1 MRLGPH
7 PTSRLEAERMIAAA
21 RVMLASTSLL
31 AIWLDPAEPAR
42 FTNATYALHMG
53 YVVYSLIVAVSMRR
67 RSIGYTFALVTHSS
81 DVMVFSV
88 FQYLTLGPSSPFFV
102 YFIFSLFCGAI
113 RWGWRGTFGT
123 AIIVSIAYIVMGVS
137 MSRTLGASEFELNRF
152 IIRIAYLAVTAGLL
166 VYLGQYQARLS
177 GEIERL
183 ARWPAASGA
192 DIRDVIERVSE
203 HAARIVGA
211 GRALVV
217 WEAEDE
223 PSINVVSWSSLGT
236 SMTRHAPDELIPLV
250 TGGADAAAFL
260 RTGAAT
266 DAGGILVDADGG
278 LVESDELGIHPAL
291 SSRLNG
297 AGLAAAAFKTNRV
310 SGWVFFTDI
319 RAATPEII
327 PLAEVVAREIGAS
340 LDQLHVTRQLQE
352 IAASEERIRVARDLH
367 DGVLQSLT
375 GIRLELRSMAV
386 SLNGES
392 TVRDRLFAIE
402 RALAIEQ
409 RELRFFIGDLS
420 PAPIGEGE
428 AARAEPTLSSRLE
441 LLRERIAAEWKVPV
455 TIRVAHD
462 LASLPLRITD
472 AIPPMVHEAVVNAL
486 KHGQPSRVIV
496 AVQPEPG
503 GLRIIVSDDGHGF
516 PFRGLYDHAE
526 LTRTNTAPLSLLERI
541 TALGGEMSIESTDT
555 GSRVEMRLT
564 V

>member
-42 FTNATYALHMG
+42 FTEVTYALHVG
-53 YVVYSLIVAVSMRR
+53 YVAYSLIVAASTRR
-67 RSIGYTFALVTHSS
+67 GSIGNTFALVTHIS
-81 DVMVFSV
+81 DVVVFSV

-113 RWGWRGTFGT
+113 RWGWKGTFGT
-123 AIIVSIAYIVMGVS
+123 SLIVTLAYIVMGVS
-137 MSRTLGASEFELNRF
+137 MSKTLGASEFELNRF

-166 VYLGQYQARLS
+166 VYLGQYGARLS
-177 GEIERL
+177 EEIARL

-192 DIRDVIERVSE
+192 NVREVIERVSE

-223 PSINVVSWSSLGT
+223 PSINVVSWSPKAT
-236 SMTRHAPDELIPLV
+236 SMTRHAPDELVPFV
-250 TGGADAAAFL
+250 TGGEDAAAFL
-260 RTGAAT
+260 RTGTAT
-266 DAGGILVDADGG
+266 GAGGILVNADGG
-278 LVESDELGIHPAL
+278 LVESDELRIHPAL
-291 SSRLNG
+291 SSRLSG
-297 AGLAAAAFKTNRV
+297 VGLAAAPFKTDRV
-310 SGWVFFTDI
+310 SGWVFFADI
-319 RAATPEII
+319 RTATREII

-386 SLNGES
+386 SLDGEATS
-392 TVRDRLFAIE
+392 RDRLFAIE

-409 RELRFFIGDLS
+409 RELRFFIGGLS
-420 PAPIGEGE
+420 PAPVGDGE
-428 AARAEPTLSSRLE
+428 APHAEATLSSRLE

-462 LASLPLRITD
+462 LASLPLRIAE

-516 PFRGLYDHAE
+516 PFRGRYDHAE
-526 LTRTNTAPLSLLERI
+526 LTRTNTAPISLLERL
-541 TALGGEMSIESTDT
+541 TSLGGEMSIESTDT

>member
-42 FTNATYALHMG
+42 FTEVTYALHVG
-53 YVVYSLIVAVSMRR
+53 YVAYSLIVAASTRR
-67 RSIGYTFALVTHSS
+67 GSIGNTFALVTHIS
-81 DVMVFSV
+81 DVVVFSV

-113 RWGWRGTFGT
+113 RWGWKGTFGT
-123 AIIVSIAYIVMGVS
+123 ALIVTIAYIVMGVS
-137 MSRTLGASEFELNRF
+137 MSKTLGASEFELNRF

-166 VYLGQYQARLS
+166 VYLGQYEARLS
-177 GEIERL
+177 EEIARL

-192 DIRDVIERVSE
+192 NVRDVIERVSE

-223 PSINVVSWSSLGT
+223 PSINVVSWSPKAT
-236 SMTRHAPDELIPLV
+236 SMTRHAPDELVPLV
-250 TGGADAAAFL
+250 TGGEDAAAFL

-266 DAGGILVDADGG
+266 GAGGILVNADGG
-278 LVESDELGIHPAL
+278 LVESDELRIHPAL

-297 AGLAAAAFKTNRV
+297 VGLAAAPFKTDRV
-310 SGWVFFTDI
+310 SGWVFFADI
-319 RAATPEII
+319 RTATREII

-386 SLNGES
+386 SLDGEATS
-392 TVRDRLFAIE
+392 RDRLFAIE

-409 RELRFFIGDLS
+409 RELRFFIGGLS
-420 PAPIGEGE
+420 PAPVGDGE
-428 AARAEPTLSSRLE
+428 APHAEATLSSRLE

-455 TIRVAHD
+455 TIRVARD
-462 LASLPLRITD
+462 LASLPPRIIE

-516 PFRGLYDHAE
+516 PFRGRYDHAE
-526 LTRTNTAPLSLLERI
+526 LTRTNTAPISLLERL
-541 TALGGEMSIESTDT
+541 TSLGGEMSIESTDT

>member
-42 FTNATYALHMG
+42 FTEVTYALHVA
-53 YVVYSLIVAVSMRR
+53 YVAYSLIVAASTRR
-67 RSIGYTFALVTHSS
+67 RSIGNTFALVTHIS
-81 DVMVFSV
+81 DVVVFAV

-123 AIIVSIAYIVMGVS
+123 AIIVTIAYIVMGLS
-137 MSRTLGASEFELNRF
+137 MSRTLGPSEFELNRF

-166 VYLGQYQARLS
+166 VYLGQYEARLS
-177 GEIERL
+177 EEIERL

-192 DIRDVIERVSE
+192 NVHDVIERVSE

-223 PSINVVSWSSLGT
+223 PSINVVSWSPKAT
-236 SMTRHAPDELIPLV
+236 SMTRHAPDELVPLV
-250 TGGADAAAFL
+250 TGGANAAAFL

-266 DAGGILVDADGG
+266 DAGGILVDADGR
-278 LVESDELGIHPAL
+278 LLESDELRIHPAL

-297 AGLAAAAFKTNRV
+297 VGLAAAPFKTDRV
-310 SGWVFFTDI
+310 SGWVFFADI
-319 RAATPEII
+319 RTATREII

-386 SLNGES
+386 SLDGES
-392 TVRDRLFAIE
+392 TPRDRLFAIE

-409 RELRFFIGDLS
+409 RELRFFIGGLS
-420 PAPIGEGE
+420 PAPAGDGE
-428 AARAEPTLSSRLE
+428 APRAEATLSSRLE

-462 LASLPLRITD
+462 LASLPLRITE

-516 PFRGLYDHAE
+516 PFRGRYDHAE
-526 LTRTNTAPLSLLERI
+526 LTRTNTAPISLLERL
-541 TALGGEMSIESTDT
+541 TSLGGEMSIESTDT